1 MQPNFKLREG
11 SYELM
16 QFPSG
21 ELQVRLNILDQLYSS
36 PNSTNTIIGSILCSD
51 HIIELLQLVDALK
64 YNKPDIN
71 LDLVMPYCAYSRQDR
86 ICNPG
91 ESFSLKVFTNLLNS
105 CNFSNVITW
114 DNHSEVSTAL
124 INNCYNISVA
134 KLLANFDSNIVDY
147 IDINQYDFFISPDS
161 GANKKVFNCSQTFNK
176 PMIRADKTRDVTNG
190 KILETIIYATSDQ
203 LKNTTVLIIDDIAA
217 NGRTFEELAKAI
229 KAIEPSCQIHLY
241 VTHGFFNS
249 GFNKLKEA
257 GISKFYTTNSVPQVH
272 TCNELVILSWIRIDT
287 TNID

>member
-21 ELQVRLNILDQLYSS
+21 ELQVRLNITKHTYTFSEYEGY
-36 PNSTNTIIGSILCSD
+36 TNIIIGSILCSD

-64 YNKPDIN
+64 YNKPDIS
-71 LDLVMPYCAYSRQDR
+71 LELIMPYCAYSRQDR

-124 INNCYNISVA
+124 INNCYNVSVS
-134 KLLANFDSNIVDY
+134 KLLYDFDANIIDNINLY
-147 IDINQYDFFISPDS
+147 QYDYFVSPDA
-161 GANKKVFNCSQTFNK
+161 GANKKVFNCSQAFNK

-190 KILETIIYATSDQ
+190 KILETIVYATPDQ
-203 LKNTTVLIIDDIAA
+203 LHNATVLIIDDICQA
-217 NGRTFEELAKAI
+217 GRTFEELAKAI
-229 KAIEPSCQIHLY
+229 KAIEPSCHIHLY

-257 GISKFYTTNSVPQVH
+257 GISKFYTTESVPQVH
-272 TCNELVILSWIRIDT
+272 TCNELVILQ
-287 TNID
+287 